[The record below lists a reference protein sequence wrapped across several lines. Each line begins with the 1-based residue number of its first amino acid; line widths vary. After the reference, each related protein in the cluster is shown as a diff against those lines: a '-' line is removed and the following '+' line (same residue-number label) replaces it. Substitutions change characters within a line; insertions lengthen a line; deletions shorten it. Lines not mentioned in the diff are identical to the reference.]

1 MSELLGIGSRVR
13 HNMYGKG
20 VVISVDAD
28 NYQVCFMENGITPI
42 GKNYTGW
49 DVIERIKPAQT
60 VSYTALERSLERVL
74 QNHDLLTADIELA
87 HKWEGGSLIIRDA
100 DDSVK
105 EKEIPIDTFFK
116 KIIMVRE
123 RLRVM
128 EQRINN
134 SSLTEAE
141 KINLQ
146 QYITRA
152 YGSLTTFN
160 VLFQNKD
167 EQFVGS
173 RSSKS

>member
-1 MSELLGIGSRVR
+1 MSELLGVGSRIR

-20 VVISVDAD
+20 VIISLDAD
-28 NYQVCFMENGITPI
+28 NYQVCFIEDGIKPI
-42 GKNYTGW
+42 GKTYSGW
-49 DVIERIKPAQT
+49 DVIERIIPDQ
-60 VSYTALERSLERVL
+60 SISFRALERSLERVL
-74 QNHDLLTADIELA
+74 QAHDLLPPDVELA
-87 HKWEGGSLIIRDA
+87 RKWEGGSLIIRDA
-100 DDSVK
+100 DGTVQ

-134 SSLTEAE
+134 SKLTEE
-141 KINLQ
+141 DKINLQ

-160 VLFQNKD
+160 ILFQDKEDN
-167 EQFVGS
+167 FVGS
-173 RSSKS
+173 RSGQ

>member
-1 MSELLGIGSRVR
+1 MADLLGVGSRIR

-20 VVISVDAD
+20 VIIALDAD
-28 NYQVCFMENGITPI
+28 NYQVCFVENGIKPI
-42 GKNYTGW
+42 GKSYDAW
-49 DVIERIKPAQT
+49 DVIEQIKPDQT
-60 VSYTALERSLERVL
+60 ISYTKLERSLERVL
-74 QNHDLLTADIELA
+74 QNHDLLPPDIELA
-87 HKWEGGSLIIRDA
+87 NKWKGGSLIIRDSDGA
-100 DDSVK
+100 VK

-134 SSLTEAE
+134 SNLTEEE

-146 QYITRA
+146 QYITRS

-160 VLFQNKD
+160 ILFQDKED
-167 EQFVGS
+167 HFVGS
-173 RSSKS
+173 RS